1 MSADFVPNFEDAAMS
16 LVSRGR
22 RFDVLTLPVSLSPR
36 RYKFITWIPARDYL
50 KIPRDAPLMNW
61 PDELEGLDAMI
72 IMVDLAVFT
81 AHGAFLDEFDT
92 LQRFR
97 RVCNSIW
104 LAEKDVIL
112 VLLNIDKLSN
122 KSPIVS
128 AHDYKEEESQ
138 AQVAD
143 TVVNRFLSLNQDESR
158 KIHVIF
164 ADNDDSS
171 KNLECFEGA
180 VQQILERKTVAAGN
194 S

>member
-36 RYKFITWIPARDYL
+36 RYEFITGIPARDYL
-50 KIPRDAPLMNW
+50 KIPRNAPLMNW

-72 IMVDLAVFT
+72 FMVDLAVLN

-122 KSPIVS
+122 NSPIVS